1 MKRSV
6 PIVGGRVAVL
16 LSSTPVPM
24 DIVQGP
30 LLWAIYLTL
39 AVLGLSIAGALLRVL
54 WGPELPDRV
63 VALDL
68 VAYLAMGFL
77 SAYAVLAG
85 EDTFIDVALVL
96 GLLAFLGTLAVA
108 RYVERVHSGEAL
120 VDS

>member
-1 MKRSV
+1 MEV
-6 PIVGGRVAVL
+6 VE
-16 LSSTPVPM
+16 
-24 DIVQGP
+24 GP

-39 AVLGLSIAGALLRVL
+39 AVIGLSIAGALLRVL
-54 WGPELPDRV
+54 WGPNLADRV

-96 GLLAFLGTLAVA
+96 GLLAFLGTVAVA
-108 RYVERVHSGEAL
+108 RYIERVRSGEAL

>member
-1 MKRSV
+1 
-6 PIVGGRVAVL
+6 
-16 LSSTPVPM
+16 M